1 MQLLVDA
8 SPLYNLGQIGELDLL
23 DAPDA
28 ELVIPSAVVDEIT
41 VEPAATNL
49 DRLLAESEV
58 TTEPDVEEFLEDARG
73 LLDEGAETSDVIL
86 VAVLLAAREE
96 DEEVV
101 LVTEDKRLRA
111 IAEGLGATV
120 TSSFGLTVRAS
131 IDDKYFSV
139 TQAKRVIRRMDH
151 HGTQMTGRLRE
162 RAIGEVDS

>member
-8 SPLYNLGQIGELDLL
+8 TPLYDLGQIGELDLL
-23 DAPDA
+23 DVPDV
-28 ELVIPSAVVDEIT
+28 ELVIPTAVIEEVD

-49 DRLLAESEV
+49 DRFLDENEV
-58 TTEPDVEEFLEDARG
+58 TTEPAVEDFLDDARG
-73 LLDEGAETSDVIL
+73 LLDDGAETSDVVL
-86 VAVLLAAREE
+86 VAVLLAVRED
-96 DEEVV
+96 DEEIV
-101 LVTEDKRLRA
+101 LVSADKRLRA

-151 HGTQMTGRLRE
+151 HGVQMTGRLRE